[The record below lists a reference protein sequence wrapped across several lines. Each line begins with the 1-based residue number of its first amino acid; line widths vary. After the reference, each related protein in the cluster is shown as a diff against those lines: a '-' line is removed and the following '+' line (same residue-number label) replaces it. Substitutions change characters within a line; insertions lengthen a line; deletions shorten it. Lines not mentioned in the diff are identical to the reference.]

1 MRYLFALL
9 VFFVGAAA
17 HADVR
22 ARIAAADPATEAS
35 FGREQTFYVRIQ
47 FDADEEVSF
56 WARPYLRGK
65 RLDKGYRSN
74 ASARHSGSGNAL
86 GWFSFDGVAEVDE
99 VRIVA
104 GGGKPYRETEVAALP
119 VKLSWTGQPHPP
131 LARAQWVAD
140 LQGETARA
148 WRAERAAENA
158 KPPNPLAAM
167 FMSGF
172 MLLVLALLV
181 GSVAAPLWG
190 LWKWRGG
197 WRVLPAVPLAL
208 MGFVIGRIVVDVAR
222 DPTSH
227 NLWPFEILMF
237 GTASIGVMLVL
248 AFVRRLT
255 GAASS
260 SV

>member
-1 MRYLFALL
+1 MICSIVRQNASGTSTLR
-9 VFFVGAAA
+9 AAA
-17 HADVR
+17 FSLASDSCIAPATIALTAGR
-22 ARIAAADPATEAS
+22 RRTSWIAAARRSAPPVAAARSNAAS
-35 FGREQTFYVRIQ
+35 
-47 FDADEEVSF
+47 
-56 WARPYLRGK
+56 
-65 RLDKGYRSN
+65 RSN

-140 LQGETARA
+140 LQAETARA

-158 KPPNPLAAM
+158 KPPNPLDGM

-172 MLLVLALLV
+172 MLLVLALLL

-237 GTASIGVMLVL
+237 GAASVGVMLVL

-255 GAASS
+255 GAVSS
-260 SV
+260 SA